1 MSQVL
6 SFNRPL
12 PERYSLDA
20 YKKHFADFQDWL
32 GKSFSQHPVNVLV
45 KARARFIDDVLVQL
59 WHQFSLHK
67 SKDLSLIAVGGY
79 GRGELHPC
87 SDIDLLILSEGRLSA
102 AQQDAIGQFITLLW
116 DLRLEVGHSVRTVK

>member
-1 MSQVL
+1 MSQAVTY
-6 SFNRPL
+6 SKAL
-12 PERYSLDA
+12 PDSYSLDS

-79 GRGELHPC
+79 GRGTLAPG
-87 SDIDLLILSEGRLSA
+87 SDIDLL
-102 AQQDAIGQFITLLW
+102 FLLPPKAYTKAPA
-116 DLRLEVGHSVRTVK
+116 S